1 MNRLGTA
8 GLFFK
13 YIFNSLN
20 IYKKDTSCA
29 LLNIHHAENNFS
41 HGSGKWTFFFFLP
54 ACRPCLFV
62 YQQLWSK
69 RFSTASNQSRW
80 HWFHN
85 STMASPLCVC
95 VYKLKPNFNGS
106 FLLLSMLFFSLSHTH
121 RHFRVLWFVWSSVVK
136 KEKKQRGVEQ
146 PTTSLL

>member
-1 MNRLGTA
+1 LCTSSFEAKDFRQPAINLAGTD
-8 GLFFK
+8 FT
-13 YIFNSLN
+13 I
-20 IYKKDTSCA
+20 
-29 LLNIHHAENNFS
+29 
-41 HGSGKWTFFFFLP
+41 
-54 ACRPCLFV
+54 
-62 YQQLWSK
+62 QLW
-69 RFSTASNQSRW
+69 RL
-80 HWFHN
+80 
-85 STMASPLCVC
+85 PCVC